1 MCRPVTCRL
10 CSKTTWAGC
19 GAHVDQ
25 VMRDVPEAKQCT
37 CRSDMNSGRNDSRS
51 TSLMG
56 RLFGR

>member
-1 MCRPVTCRL
+1 MCRPVNCRN

-25 VMRDVPEAKQCT
+25 VMRDVPESKQCT
-37 CRSDMNSGRNDSRS
+37 CRSDGNAGRGERS

-56 RLFGR
+56 RLLGR